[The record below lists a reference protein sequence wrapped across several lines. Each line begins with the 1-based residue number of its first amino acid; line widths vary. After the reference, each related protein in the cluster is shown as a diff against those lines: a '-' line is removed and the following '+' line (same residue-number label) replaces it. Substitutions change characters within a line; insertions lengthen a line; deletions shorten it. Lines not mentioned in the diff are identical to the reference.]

1 MCSNVSSIVSPYTGR
16 GRSYQ
21 YMPPDADS
29 AGKFIGECL
38 DRLKQE
44 GNLHLLGSGE
54 LPTIL
59 QSRFRQDVHAEALD
73 ARLRQSEASVKTL
86 EAERNAAEHELR
98 RLEAELFLLNRSRA
112 LKFSRRIRRLL
123 MLPVTEG

>member
-1 MCSNVSSIVSPYTGR
+1 MNSFMCSNVSSIVSPYTGR
-16 GRSYQ
+16 GDPTNICRLMQ
-21 YMPPDADS
+21 
-29 AGKFIGECL
+29 IGECL

-44 GNLHLLGSGE
+44 GNLHLIGSGE

-73 ARLRQSEASVKTL
+73 ARLWQSEASVKTL

-112 LKFSRRIRRLL
+112 LKFGRRIRRLL